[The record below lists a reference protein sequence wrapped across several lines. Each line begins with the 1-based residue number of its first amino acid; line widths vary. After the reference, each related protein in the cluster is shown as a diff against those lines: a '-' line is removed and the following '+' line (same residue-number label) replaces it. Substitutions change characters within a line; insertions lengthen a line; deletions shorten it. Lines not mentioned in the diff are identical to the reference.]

1 MYAVVLAGGGGTRLW
16 PLSRARRPKPFL
28 PLVGGRSLLGETV
41 ARLSPL
47 LGARDIFV
55 VTDRRYT
62 GFVAELLPDLPAANI
77 VAEPVGRNTA
87 AAVALAAIAIERAM
101 DEVMLVL
108 PADHA
113 ISDAA
118 GFRSALEAAGRRAE
132 RGDMVT
138 LGITPDGPAT
148 GYGYV
153 LARGEA
159 EESGGWRSYRVERF
173 EEKPTPERAG
183 QLISLGRSSWNAGIF
198 VWRRD
203 ALLAGLERHAPD
215 ILSPISAALGDAS
228 DEDALAAAY
237 SGVRATS
244 IDYALLEPASLEDR
258 VAVVPVDVGWS
269 DLGSW
274 AALHEALAT
283 ESHLDRGVVLQ
294 SEGDARIIETGAR
307 DALVHAAGGRLV
319 AVVGLRDVVVV
330 DTPDALLVCSTEA
343 AQDVRKVVDR
353 LVSEEQRDLL

>member
-1 MYAVVLAGGGGTRLW
+1 MD
-16 PLSRARRPKPFL
+16 
-28 PLVGGRSLLGETV
+28 GRSLLGETV
-41 ARLSPL
+41 ARLTPL
-47 LGARDIFV
+47 LGTRDIFV
-55 VTDRRYT
+55 VTDRRYS
-62 GFVAELLPDLPAANI
+62 GFVAELLPDLPATNI
-77 VAEPVGRNTA
+77 VAEPIGRNTA
-87 AAVALAAIAIERAM
+87 AAVALAATAIERAM

-113 ISDAA
+113 ISDAP
-118 GFRSALEAAGRRAE
+118 GFRSALEAAARRAE

-153 LARGEA
+153 LATGEA

-173 EEKPTPERAG
+173 EEKPTPERAS

-215 ILSPISAALGDAS
+215 ILTPITAALGDAS
-228 DEDALAAAY
+228 DGDVLATAY

-244 IDYALLEPASLEDR
+244 IDYALLEPASLEGR

-274 AALHEALAT
+274 AALHEALA
-283 ESHLDRGVVLQ
+283 SGSDRGLVLQ
-294 SEGDARIIETGAR
+294 SEGDARIIETGGR
-307 DALVHAAGGRLV
+307 DAMVHAAGGRLV

-353 LVSEEQRDLL
+353 LAAEEQRDLL